1 MADFKKPKGGG
12 GGGGSNSALEL
23 LVFGALAAVIVTYF
37 GGLLQ
42 PIIQPVNFL
51 FEVRNYFAPW
61 FSNNLWWLQVL
72 AVVLSGIF
80 LWGIV
85 HIISATNY
93 INMKKEQF
101 LEPLGKDYVSRRR
114 SLIAWNRIQQRLA
127 SEDSNNWKIAILEAE
142 RILNEIL
149 KMSGYLG
156 KLSDQLKILTEEQ
169 LKNIE
174 DVGRAYAIGV
184 KIKNDPSFVLTQD
197 EAKEV
202 IGVYEQSFRELN
214 LIREE

>member
-37 GGLLQ
+37 GGILQ

-51 FEVRNYFAPW
+51 TDVRNYFAPW
-61 FSNNLWWLQVL
+61 FFDNIWWLQVL
-72 AVVLSGIF
+72 SVVLSALF
-80 LWGIV
+80 FWGIV

-101 LEPLGKDYVSRRR
+101 LEPLGQDYVSRRR
-114 SLIAWNRIQQRLA
+114 SLIAWKNILKRLN
-127 SEDSNNWKIAILEAE
+127 SEDQNNWKLAILECDH
-142 RILNEIL
+142 ILNEIL

-156 KLSDQLKILTEEQ
+156 RLSDQLKILSEEQ

-174 DVGRAYAIGV
+174 DVRRAHAIAD
-184 KIKNDPSFVLTQD
+184 KIRNTPSFLMTQD
-197 EAKEV
+197 EAGEIV
-202 IGVYEQSFRELN
+202 MVYKQSFIELN

>member
-1 MADFKKPKGGG
+1 MADFKKPKGG

-23 LVFGALAAVIVTYF
+23 LVFGALAAVLVTYF
-37 GGLLQ
+37 SGLLQ

-51 FEVRNYFAPW
+51 YDVRNYFAPW
-61 FSNNLWWLQVL
+61 FLNNLWWLQVL

-156 KLSDQLKILTEEQ
+156 KLSDQLKTLTEEQ

-174 DVGRAYAIGV
+174 DVGRAHAVGV
-184 KIKNDPSFVLTQD
+184 KIKNDPSFVITRE
-197 EAKEV
+197 EAREV